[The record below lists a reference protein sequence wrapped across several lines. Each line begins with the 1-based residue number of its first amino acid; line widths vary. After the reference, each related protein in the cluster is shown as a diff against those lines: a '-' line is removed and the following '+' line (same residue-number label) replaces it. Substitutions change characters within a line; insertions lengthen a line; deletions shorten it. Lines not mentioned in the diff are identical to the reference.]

1 MIYDYIQWMVI
12 LSVDLIKMYEI
23 LEFYEKKYKN
33 NICIKIIILLENIF
47 KSDIL
52 LLQLIKERRGR
63 EIMLKV
69 ILGAIVTISA
79 YFSSVYVN
87 DFRKHKDA
95 AKNGILKR
103 GLIIG
108 FITDFLDAIGVGSY
122 ATTTAILKF
131 DKKVN
136 VPDKLLPGTLNVA
149 HALPMVTQALM
160 SLTAI
165 EVDMI
170 TLICMIV
177 AAVAGSWIGAGV
189 ISKLPEK
196 KVQLTMGI
204 ALLGTAGLLIAK
216 QLGLMPA
223 GGDAI
228 GLEGTKL
235 IIGIV
240 GNFVLGALMTAGIGL
255 YAPCMA
261 MVALLGMNPKAAFP
275 IMMGACAFVG
285 PIASTKF
292 VKEAAYV
299 REVAMGITIGGIIGS
314 ILAILF
320 VTNMPVYWLNWLVV
334 AVVLYTSVTM
344 FKSALNKNIKVQLKE
359 EIN

>member
-1 MIYDYIQWMVI
+1 
-12 LSVDLIKMYEI
+12 
-23 LEFYEKKYKN
+23 
-33 NICIKIIILLENIF
+33 
-47 KSDIL
+47 
-52 LLQLIKERRGR
+52 
-63 EIMLKV
+63 MLKA
-69 ILGAIVTISA
+69 ILGAIAVISTG
-79 YFSSVYVN
+79 FSAVYVN
-87 DFRKHKDA
+87 DFRKNRNSA
-95 AKNGILKR
+95 NNGIFKR

-108 FITDFLDAIGVGSY
+108 FITDFLDAIGVGSF

-149 HALPMVTQALM
+149 HALPMVAQALM

-165 EVDMI
+165 EIDI
-170 TLICMIV
+170 FTLICMIV
-177 AAVAGSWIGAGV
+177 AAVVGSWIGAGV

-204 ALLGTAGLLIAK
+204 ALLGTAGLLVAK
-216 QLGLMPA
+216 QLGIMPA

-235 IIGIV
+235 IIGVI

-275 IMMGACAFVG
+275 IMMGSCAFVG
-285 PIASTKF
+285 PIACTKF
-292 VKEAAYV
+292 VKEGAYV
-299 REVAMGITIGGIIGS
+299 REVSIGITLGGIVGS
-314 ILAILF
+314 VLAILF
-320 VTNMPVYWLNWLVV
+320 VTNLPVYWLNWLVV
-334 AVVLYTSVTM
+334 AVVLYTAVTM
-344 FKSALNKNIKVQLKE
+344 FKAALNKNN
-359 EIN
+359 EIELENKAS

>member
-1 MIYDYIQWMVI
+1 
-12 LSVDLIKMYEI
+12 
-23 LEFYEKKYKN
+23 
-33 NICIKIIILLENIF
+33 
-47 KSDIL
+47 
-52 LLQLIKERRGR
+52 
-63 EIMLKV
+63 MLKA
-69 ILGAIVTISA
+69 ILGGIAAISA
-79 YFSSVYVN
+79 CFSAVYVN
-87 DFRKHKDA
+87 DFRKHRDSSN
-95 AKNGILKR
+95 NGIFKR
-103 GLIIG
+103 SLIIG
-108 FITDFLDAIGVGSY
+108 FITDFLDAIGVGSF

-131 DKKVN
+131 DKKVS

-149 HALPMVTQALM
+149 HALPMVAQALM

-165 EVDMI
+165 EIDI
-170 TLICMIV
+170 FTLICMIV
-177 AAVAGSWIGAGV
+177 AAVVGSWIGAGV

-196 KVQLTMGI
+196 KVQLTMAV

-235 IIGIV
+235 IIGVV

-275 IMMGACAFVG
+275 IMMGSCAFVG
-285 PIASTKF
+285 PIACIKF

-299 REVAMGITIGGIIGS
+299 REVSMGITIGGIVGS
-314 ILAILF
+314 VLAILF

-344 FKSALNKNIKVQLKE
+344 FKAALNKDNTEVEEKVS
-359 EIN
+359 

>member
-1 MIYDYIQWMVI
+1 
-12 LSVDLIKMYEI
+12 
-23 LEFYEKKYKN
+23 
-33 NICIKIIILLENIF
+33 
-47 KSDIL
+47 
-52 LLQLIKERRGR
+52 
-63 EIMLKV
+63 MLKA
-69 ILGAIVTISA
+69 ILGAIAVISTG
-79 YFSSVYVN
+79 FSAVYVN
-87 DFRKHKDA
+87 DFRKNRNSA
-95 AKNGILKR
+95 NNGIFKR

-108 FITDFLDAIGVGSY
+108 FITDFLDAIGVGSF

-149 HALPMVTQALM
+149 HALPMVAQALM

-165 EVDMI
+165 EIDI
-170 TLICMIV
+170 FTLICMIV
-177 AAVAGSWIGAGV
+177 AAVVGSWIGAGV

-204 ALLGTAGLLIAK
+204 ALLGTAGLLVAK
-216 QLGLMPA
+216 QLGIMPA

-235 IIGIV
+235 IIGVV

-275 IMMGACAFVG
+275 IMMGSCAFVG
-285 PIASTKF
+285 PIACTKF
-292 VKEAAYV
+292 VKEGAYV
-299 REVAMGITIGGIIGS
+299 REVSMGITLGGIVGS
-314 ILAILF
+314 VLAILF
-320 VTNMPVYWLNWLVV
+320 VTNLPVYWLNWLVV
-334 AVVLYTSVTM
+334 AVVLYTAVTM
-344 FKSALNKNIKVQLKE
+344 FKAALNKNN
-359 EIN
+359 EIELENKAS

>member
-1 MIYDYIQWMVI
+1 
-12 LSVDLIKMYEI
+12 
-23 LEFYEKKYKN
+23 
-33 NICIKIIILLENIF
+33 
-47 KSDIL
+47 
-52 LLQLIKERRGR
+52 
-63 EIMLKV
+63 MLKA
-69 ILGAIVTISA
+69 ILGGIAAISA
-79 YFSSVYVN
+79 CFSAVYVN
-87 DFRKHKDA
+87 DFRKHRNSA
-95 AKNGILKR
+95 NNGIFKR

-108 FITDFLDAIGVGSY
+108 FITDFLDAIGVGSF

-149 HALPMVTQALM
+149 HALPMVAQALM

-165 EVDMI
+165 EIDI
-170 TLICMIV
+170 FTLICMIV
-177 AAVAGSWIGAGV
+177 AAVVGSWIGAGV

-204 ALLGTAGLLIAK
+204 ALLGTAGLLVAK
-216 QLGLMPA
+216 QLGIMPA

-235 IIGIV
+235 IIGVV

-275 IMMGACAFVG
+275 IMMGSCAFVG
-285 PIASTKF
+285 PIACTKF
-292 VKEAAYV
+292 VKEGAYV
-299 REVAMGITIGGIIGS
+299 REVSMGITLGGIVGS
-314 ILAILF
+314 VLAILF
-320 VTNMPVYWLNWLVV
+320 VTNLPVYWLNWLVV
-334 AVVLYTSVTM
+334 AVVLYTAVTM
-344 FKSALNKNIKVQLKE
+344 FKAALNKNN
-359 EIN
+359 EIELENKAS